1 MKYKK
6 GENFMNSNYNPIYPN
21 LNNSGFNATAMG
33 GVASVPS
40 TKTEMESNNTAL
52 MQANDN
58 MLDLEQ
64 SYIENILRL
73 NKGKLATL
81 YFSYPDSV
89 EWRDRKYTGII
100 EAAGRD
106 HIIVSDPKTGRWYLL
121 LMIYLN
127 YVDFDEKINYSPEF
141 YLAN

>member
-1 MKYKK
+1 MNTNFYSNPTYPSM
-6 GENFMNSNYNPIYPN
+6 GE
-21 LNNSGFNATAMG
+21 SGFQATAMG
-33 GVASVPS
+33 GIASSP
-40 TKTEMESNNTAL
+40 SNNTNNISNSKLAIT
-52 MQANDN
+52 QANNN
-58 MLDLEQ
+58 MLELEQ

-73 NKGKLATL
+73 NRGKLATL

-89 EWRDRKYTGII
+89 EWRDKTYTGII

-106 HIIVSDPKTGRWYLL
+106 HIILSDPKTGRWYLL

-141 YLAN
+141 YLTNR